1 MKKFIIGLFAAA
13 LDLSVIGCKGGAAF
27 FNL

>member
-13 LDLSVIGCKGGAAF
+13 LASSVIGCKGGAAF
-27 FNL
+27 FIL